1 MIVRAQNLTLS
12 FVIIVIFVIFLAGN
26 LFKTAY
32 FAISEITKSPP
43 AVLHPILYCRSDAY
57 LSSR

>member
-1 MIVRAQNLTLS
+1 MIVRARNLTLS

-32 FAISEITKSPP
+32 FAISEITKSPT
-43 AVLHPILYCRSDAY
+43 AALHPILYCRSDACFVG
-57 LSSR
+57 R

>member
-1 MIVRAQNLTLS
+1 MIVRVRNLTLS

-43 AVLHPILYCRSDAY
+43 RRLTPHTL
-57 LSSR
+57 LSF